1 MSSNSKTDGKSGMAY
16 DGGRNL
22 PVMNVKTPM
31 PKVKPPKQPD
41 NKKG

>member
-1 MSSNSKTDGKSGMAY
+1 MTSKKNNDSKSGVAY

-31 PKVKPPKQPD
+31 PQVKPPKQPD